1 MKEKKD
7 YTVEELLVQL
17 EIMKKTIK
25 VQHETINRL
34 MDTYVLKEK
43 SSKNPKNSRR
53 QIKKNH
59 STYERQIKKRQ
70 CTSTDA
76 FYRFLK
82 CKCICKTNPFL
93 VFIT

>member
-53 QIKKNH
+53 
-59 STYERQIKKRQ
+59 
-70 CTSTDA
+70 
-76 FYRFLK
+76 
-82 CKCICKTNPFL
+82 
-93 VFIT
+93 